1 MAVKESETP
10 RLSLE
15 VTVPANWG
23 DEEESARRLGGMERG
38 HWDERKPGQSE
49 EAREEPILS

>member
-1 MAVKESETP
+1 MVKESETP

-15 VTVPANWG
+15 VTVLANWG
-23 DEEESARRLGGMERG
+23 DEEESAKETGGMERG

>member
-1 MAVKESETP
+1 MSVVKESETP

-23 DEEESARRLGGMERG
+23 DEEESARRLVAWRGATGMKENQGRVRRQG
-38 HWDERKPGQSE
+38 KN
-49 EAREEPILS
+49 LF